1 MASPFD
7 SRQLRAF
14 SLLAQ
19 TGSFTKTAQSLH
31 LSQSAISHAIK
42 ALEEDV
48 RCRLLDRQGRKATLT
63 QAGEQFLVHVNKI
76 LESMDAAREGL
87 DELGKTG
94 GGRLRIGASTTACQH
109 ILPLVFRE
117 LKESFPQCVIQIEP
131 GDTAHAIEMLRCHR
145 VDLALGLKPSSENQ
159 FKFRPLFTDELQFIV
174 SPLHPWALTGHVE
187 KDTIAAQNYIVYE
200 KTSYTV
206 QLVEEYFR
214 KENIG
219 LRSAIDLGSMEAI
232 KEMVKIGV
240 GISVLALWIARK
252 ELAEKSLVALPLG
265 KRKLRRQ
272 WGIMHWRHREL
283 SLVEETFV
291 GLCKSVSGLLYK

>member
-94 GGRLRIGASTTACQH
+94 GGRWPIGASTTACQH
-109 ILPLVFRE
+109 ILPLVF
-117 LKESFPQCVIQIEP
+117 
-131 GDTAHAIEMLRCHR
+131 
-145 VDLALGLKPSSENQ
+145 
-159 FKFRPLFTDELQFIV
+159 
-174 SPLHPWALTGHVE
+174 
-187 KDTIAAQNYIVYE
+187 
-200 KTSYTV
+200 
-206 QLVEEYFR
+206 
-214 KENIG
+214 
-219 LRSAIDLGSMEAI
+219 
-232 KEMVKIGV
+232 
-240 GISVLALWIARK
+240 
-252 ELAEKSLVALPLG
+252 
-265 KRKLRRQ
+265 
-272 WGIMHWRHREL
+272 
-283 SLVEETFV
+283 
-291 GLCKSVSGLLYK
+291 